1 MSTNSSD
8 AANEAAF
15 MSALVT
21 EHFVLQSA
29 ASTTV
34 GEAAGRASLFMFT
47 LSSSLVALGFVAQSR
62 TLLVPFAATIIPAIV
77 VLGVFTVVRLVDTG
91 VQNVELLSRIAAI
104 RAYYR
109 TLGPQAPAFFGARG
123 AAGAAGAADAAGV
136 NEALATL
143 GVRRS
148 WRLGFFTM
156 ASMVAAV
163 NSIVAG
169 VGIALAWVWITGTT
183 RTAIALPLGLLAAT
197 AGMSRFLV
205 YQDRR
210 YKALES
216 RLP

>member
-1 MSTNSSD
+1 MTDEASG
-8 AANEAAF
+8 AANEAMF

-34 GEAAGRASLFMFT
+34 SEAAGRASLFTFT

-62 TLLVPFAATIIPAIV
+62 TLLVPFVATTIPVIV
-77 VLGVFTVVRLVDTG
+77 MLGVFTVVRLVDTG
-91 VQNVELLSRIAAI
+91 VQNVQLLAKIASI

-109 TLGPQAPAFFGARG
+109 TLSPQASAFFAPWGATG
-123 AAGAAGAADAAGV
+123 AAGAS
-136 NEALATL
+136 EALATL

-148 WRLGFFTM
+148 WQAGLFTM

-163 NSIVAG
+163 NSLVTG
-169 VGIALAWVWITGTT
+169 VGVALAWMWITGRPQTLV
-183 RTAIALPLGLLAAT
+183 ALPLGLLAAIT
-197 AGMSRFLV
+197 GMSGFLL

-210 YKALES
+210 YKALEAGLS
-216 RLP
+216 

>member
-1 MSTNSSD
+1 MTDEANG

-34 GEAAGRASLFMFT
+34 SEAAGRASLFTVT
-47 LSSSLVALGFVAQSR
+47 LSSSLVALGFVAQSG
-62 TLLVPFAATIIPAIV
+62 TLLVPFVATTIPVIV
-77 VLGVFTVVRLVDTG
+77 MLGVFTVVRLVDTG
-91 VQNVELLSRIAAI
+91 VQNVQLLAKIANI

-109 TLGPQAPAFFGARG
+109 TLSPQAPAFFAPWGATG
-123 AAGAAGAADAAGV
+123 ADGAT
-136 NEALATL
+136 EALATL

-148 WRLGFFTM
+148 WRTGLFTM

-163 NSIVAG
+163 NSFVAG
-169 VGIALAWVWITGTT
+169 VGVALAWVWITDRAQTLV
-183 RTAIALPLGLLAAT
+183 ALPLGLLAAI
-197 AGMSRFLV
+197 AGMSGFLL

-210 YKALES
+210 YKALEAGLS
-216 RLP
+216 